1 MGWDSQRNRYCSRF
15 LTQIQAVVRY
25 NVPWR
30 LRSRLGYICL
40 ICKASCC
47 FWWWI
52 LLEEC
57 LGVLLSM
64 VRGLGSPF
72 FSPSLGINGDLYIF
86 PILLFAFLFTTE
98 KKITKITKEVD
109 IYQTTYQKKKLIYI
123 KHESKKKLIYVKQSI
138 IILLIYRSSMGS

>member
-1 MGWDSQRNRYCSRF
+1 MGWDGQRNRYCSRF
-15 LTQIQAVVRY
+15 LTQTQAAVRC

-57 LGVLLSM
+57 LSVLLSM

-72 FSPSLGINGDLYIF
+72 FSPSLGINWDLYIF

-98 KKITKITKEVD
+98 KKITKITKQVD
-109 IYQTTYQKKKLIYI
+109 KYQTTYQKKKLIYI

-138 IILLIYRSSMGS
+138 IILLISRSSMGS